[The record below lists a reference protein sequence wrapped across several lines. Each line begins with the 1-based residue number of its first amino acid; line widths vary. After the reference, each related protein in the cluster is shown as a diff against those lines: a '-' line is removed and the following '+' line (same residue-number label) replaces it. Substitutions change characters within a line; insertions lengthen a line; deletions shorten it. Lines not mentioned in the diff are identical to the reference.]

1 VPLTPRDRYLR
12 RMYGITEA
20 EYRQILEHQGGKCA
34 ICLRPPKPDK
44 NLHVDHD
51 HRTGVVRG
59 LLCVTCNV
67 DLLGRRDKE
76 PNLFRRAAE
85 YLECPPAPAAI
96 GREQEAPT
104 RPKRRKPRKPAGVR
118 TTITR
123 RR

>member
-1 VPLTPRDRYLR
+1 MTALTPRDRYLR
-12 RMYGITEA
+12 RMYGITEE
-20 EYRQILEHQGGKCA
+20 EYQQVLDHQGGKCA
-34 ICLRPPKPDK
+34 ICLKRPAAGK

-59 LLCVTCNV
+59 LLCVVCNH

-85 YLECPPAPAAI
+85 YLESPPAPIAL

-104 RPKRRKPRKPAGVR
+104 RPRRRKKSSSVR
-118 TTITR
+118 GTVTR
-123 RR
+123 SR